1 MPDQQTRSVTTRV
14 FSGAKKMWAAA
25 LTFIV
30 AWAGAVGVLDPLT
43 GAVSFDVDLTL
54 GQAIAG
60 VVGLLINAGGVYAA
74 RNNTPEPT
82 QETTDENDPS

>member
-1 MPDQQTRSVTTRV
+1 MSERTARV
-14 FSGAKKMWAAA
+14 FSGAKKAWAAG

-30 AWAGAVGVLDPLT
+30 AWAGAVGVLDPAT
-43 GAVSFDVDLTL
+43 GDVNFDVDLTL

-74 RNNTPEPT
+74 RNRASEPT
-82 QETTDENDPS
+82 QETNNEDPS